1 MNNDTIEAKQLFL
14 REEIIQKGYDPEE
27 FMNFLADQ
35 RGEEKIDLEYW
46 TMEEL
51 KSTVE
56 SFKAAKLKQL
66 KEKELEKLQKIRN
79 TSVHIEKKSNIHEEE
94 DNKENINNDMNNSNE
109 EEKEDN
115 NIIKCIKLDENEITN
130 RDDLY
135 IEIKLLEKDNKNLI
149 TYESEFILETKP
161 IGFKTTKKISDFEY
175 LFNKIPLINPEIFN
189 PYLFIHKSQNKDEIS
204 KDTIIYLNYYM
215 NVLIQSKY
223 FRTLPLVYE
232 FITKEEE
239 EWENLK
245 IEKYDKIKKPNERQ
259 DIPNLD
265 GFFTLSMDAG
275 DDEKCIQIYD
285 ELNQKNE
292 SFTKLNNTID
302 DLLKSFGTIHQILK
316 NMSKAFEELK
326 NRYNSSP
333 NNTNL
338 FAHLEI
344 ITKVWAEGY
353 NKQKK
358 FLNDEFRNFF
368 IYMNKENNSF
378 IKYYNNFKISY
389 DIFKHKFE
397 KISTVL
403 YPSAKDKK
411 ILKHT
416 QREFSFKLV
425 NVYGEYKKINDNQAK
440 RIEDK
445 LTKVCNDK
453 KIIFKEIEDI
463 YSLLNF
469 FNIKQQTK
477 KEENERNNEK
487 EKHNQKEIEKNQ
499 KENNI
504 NNIEQNEKINEEQK
518 EEKNNDKK

>member
-1 MNNDTIEAKQLFL
+1 MNNDTIEAKQSYL

-35 RGEEKIDLEYW
+35 RGEEKVDLEYW

-51 KSTVE
+51 KNIVE
-56 SFKAAKLKQL
+56 SFKKAKLKKL
-66 KEKELEKLQKIRN
+66 KEKELEKLQKRKN
-79 TSVHIEKKSNIHEEE
+79 ESEHIEKHSNLHEEV
-94 DNKENINNDMNNSNE
+94 DNKENINDDMNNSNE
-109 EEKEDN
+109 EDEKDN

-135 IEIKLLEKDNKNLI
+135 IEIKLLEKDKKNVI
-149 TYESEFILETKP
+149 TYESEFELETKP

-189 PYLFIHKSQNKDEIS
+189 PYLFIHKSQNKDQLS
-204 KDTIIYLNYYM
+204 NDTIIYLNYYM
-215 NVLIQSKY
+215 NILIQSRY

-239 EWENLK
+239 EWEKLK
-245 IEKYDKIKKPNERQ
+245 IEKYDKIKKINERQ
-259 DIPNLD
+259 DIPNLE
-265 GFFTLSMDAG
+265 GFFTLSMDVG
-275 DDEKCIQIYD
+275 DDEKCLQIYD

-292 SFTKLNNTID
+292 SFIKLNNTID
-302 DLLKSFGTIHQILK
+302 DLLKSFGTIHQVLE
-316 NMSKAFEELK
+316 NMSKAFAELK
-326 NRYNSSP
+326 NRYHSSP
-333 NNTNL
+333 DNTNL

-378 IKYYNNFKISY
+378 IKYYNNFKIIY
-389 DIFKHKFE
+389 NIFKNKFK
-397 KISTVL
+397 KISKML
-403 YPSAKDKK
+403 YPSSKDKK

-425 NVYGEYKKINDNQAK
+425 NVYGEYKKLNDNQGK

-453 KIIFKEIEDI
+453 KIIFKEFEDI

-469 FNIKQQTK
+469 LSIKKQSK
-477 KEENERNNEK
+477 KEENEKYNE
-487 EKHNQKEIEKNQ
+487 KEIEKNK
-499 KENNI
+499 KEENKINI
-504 NNIEQNEKINEEQK
+504 KENEKINEEKK
-518 EEKNNDKK
+518 EEKKDKK